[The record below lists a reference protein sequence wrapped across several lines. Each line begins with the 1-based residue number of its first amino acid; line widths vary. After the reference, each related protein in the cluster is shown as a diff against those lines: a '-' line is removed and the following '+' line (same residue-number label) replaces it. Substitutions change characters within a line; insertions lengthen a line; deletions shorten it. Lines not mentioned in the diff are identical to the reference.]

1 MCVDFIHETS
11 AKAFQELNVCIM
23 GGYAEIYIIL
33 LWGDIAFD
41 DCLDI
46 VVIIRMGVDVYLLV
60 VLVPFHVGE

>member
-1 MCVDFIHETS
+1 
-11 AKAFQELNVCIM
+11 M